1 MMISGRL
8 LSPKIKKAPPPKGW
22 NDPKTQ
28 SKNTPKHNY
37 GILTG
42 KRNKLIVL
50 DVDSKDDG
58 VKELQKYLRE
68 HGALNTYTVSTP
80 SGGFHYYFNYDP
92 QNYLMTTYLTNRT
105 KYRNCGLD
113 IRTNGGYVVG
123 AGSVVDGRAYEIHN
137 RAPIGDMPDS
147 LITWLIESFTSE
159 SVAKSPV
166 TKRPPKCYSQPNAEV
181 KYVVHDHE
189 LDSILS
195 LLPENTPATIPNGC
209 TF

>member
-1 MMISGRL
+1 MTHSLPWIVPRTRPSAGAKGNGAAPAPAGRRGPTSR
-8 LSPKIKKAPPPKGW
+8 SPA
-22 NDPKTQ
+22 
-28 SKNTPKHNY
+28 
-37 GILTG
+37 
-42 KRNKLIVL
+42 
-50 DVDSKDDG
+50 VDSKDDG
-58 VKELQKYLRE
+58 VKELQKYQRE

-147 LITWLIESFTSE
+147 LIAWLIESVTSE

-189 LDSILS
+189 LDNILS
-195 LLPENTPATIPNGC
+195 LLPENT
-209 TF
+209 